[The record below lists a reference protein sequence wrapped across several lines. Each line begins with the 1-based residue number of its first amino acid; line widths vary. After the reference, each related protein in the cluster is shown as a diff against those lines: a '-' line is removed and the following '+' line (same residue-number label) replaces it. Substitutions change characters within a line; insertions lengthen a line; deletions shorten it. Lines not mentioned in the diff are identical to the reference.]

1 MPAEAIATLLV
12 AILAVLGAFV
22 GLVRWMVKSF
32 LMELKPNGGGSLS
45 DKVTRLETRVDEIYR
60 ILVLGDPRP

>member
-1 MPAEAIATLLV
+1 MSAEAIATLLV

-32 LMELKPNGGGSLS
+32 LMELKPNGGSSLS
-45 DKVTRLETRVDEIYR
+45 DKINRLENRVDEIYR

>member
-1 MPAEAIATLLV
+1 MSPEAIATLLA
-12 AILAVLGAFV
+12 AILAVLGAFI

-32 LMELKPNGGGSLS
+32 LMELKPNGGGSMS

>member
-1 MPAEAIATLLV
+1 MPPEAIATLLV

-32 LMELKPNGGGSLS
+32 LMELKPNGGGSMS

>member
-1 MPAEAIATLLV
+1 MSAEAIATLLV

-32 LMELKPNGGGSLS
+32 LMELKPNGGQSLS
-45 DKVTRLETRVDEIYR
+45 DKFSRLETRVDEIYR

>member
-32 LMELKPNGGGSLS
+32 LMELKPNGGSSLN
-45 DKVTRLETRVDEIYR
+45 DRVGRLENRVDEIYR
-60 ILVLGDPRP
+60 ILVKGDPRP

>member
-1 MPAEAIATLLV
+1 MPPEAIATLLV

-32 LMELKPNGGGSLS
+32 LMELKPNGGGSMS
-45 DKVTRLETRVDEIYR
+45 DKVTRLENRVDEIYR

>member
-32 LMELKPNGGGSLS
+32 LIELKPNGGSSLN
-45 DKVTRLETRVDEIYR
+45 DRVGRLETRVDEIYR
-60 ILVLGDPRP
+60 ILVTGDPRP

>member
-32 LMELKPNGGGSLS
+32 LMELKPNGGGSMS
-45 DKVTRLETRVDEIYR
+45 DKVTRLESRVDEIYR

>member
-1 MPAEAIATLLV
+1 MSPEAIATLLA
-12 AILAVLGAFV
+12 AILAVLGAFI

-32 LMELKPNGGGSLS
+32 LMELKPNGGGSMS
-45 DKVTRLETRVDEIYR
+45 DKVTRLESRVDEIYR

>member
-32 LMELKPNGGGSLS
+32 LMELKPNGGGSMS

>member
-1 MPAEAIATLLV
+1 MSAEAIATLLV

-45 DKVTRLETRVDEIYR
+45 DKVTRLENRVDEIYR

>member
-1 MPAEAIATLLV
+1 MSPEAIAALLA
-12 AILAVLGAFV
+12 AILGVLGAFV

-60 ILVLGDPRP
+60 ILVVGDPRP

>member
-45 DKVTRLETRVDEIYR
+45 DKVTRLENRVDEIYR

>member
-1 MPAEAIATLLV
+1 MSAEAIATLLV

-32 LMELKPNGGGSLS
+32 LMELKPIGGGSLS
-45 DKVTRLETRVDEIYR
+45 DKVTRLENRVDEIYR

>member
-32 LMELKPNGGGSLS
+32 LMELKPNGGGSMS
-45 DKVTRLETRVDEIYR
+45 DKVTRLENRVDEIYR